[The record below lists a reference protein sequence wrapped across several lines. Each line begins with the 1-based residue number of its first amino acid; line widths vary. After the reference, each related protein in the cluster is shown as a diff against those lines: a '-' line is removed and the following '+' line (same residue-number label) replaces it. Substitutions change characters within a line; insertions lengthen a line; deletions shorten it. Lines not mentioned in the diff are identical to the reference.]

1 MVTVKLFGLLRLDS
15 GVQQFES
22 KAETVKELY
31 SELIQLAAE
40 NGKIITEKNIKS
52 SAVLVNGQQIGRNKK
67 LKDGDQ
73 VIFMSVVAGG

>member
-1 MVTVKLFGLLRLDS
+1 MVKIKLFGLLRLDS
-15 GVQQFES
+15 GVKEFEAEVSSVKDIYPLLIEKAQQNG
-22 KAETVKELY
+22 KNITVKD
-31 SELIQLAAE
+31 
-40 NGKIITEKNIKS
+40 IKS